1 MSGVKETQGDY
12 DVLLQLD
19 NRFNFVKLGEVSR
32 VIMGQAPPSSTCSEN
47 PVGMPFLQGNA
58 EFGARH
64 PISKQYCSIT
74 PRQAE
79 IGDILISV
87 RAPVGEVNVADQPYV
102 IGRGLA
108 AIHPTKINQNFA
120 WHSIRF
126 FAPELEKVA
135 QGSTF
140 TAIGRQE
147 LENIEIPT
155 FGESTDKRIA
165 AVLDTLD
172 TDIEKSE
179 ALIAKLKQ
187 VRAGM
192 LHDLLTCG
200 VDENGEIRDI
210 EDGNHPETWQTDF
223 LGNVVDFYS
232 GGTPSK
238 SRPEYW
244 QGGFPLLTPKDM
256 KRFELND
263 TSDHVTEEAASH
275 SSKIM
280 PSGTL
285 FIVVRGMILAHT
297 FPVCLNRRP
306 FAFNQDI
313 KAIRGREGLNTR
325 FLGYW
330 FLANAWKFL
339 RKATEAT
346 HGTKKL
352 DLDDL
357 QKAHITFPPLTE
369 QSVILD
375 LIEGANEELESEQ
388 RELFILRQLKQGLTT
403 DLLTGQVRV
412 PPDLE
417 LP

>member
-1 MSGVKETQGDY
+1 
-12 DVLLQLD
+12 
-19 NRFNFVKLGEVSR
+19 
-32 VIMGQAPPSSTCSEN
+32 
-47 PVGMPFLQGNA
+47 
-58 EFGARH
+58 
-64 PISKQYCSIT
+64 
-74 PRQAE
+74 
-79 IGDILISV
+79 
-87 RAPVGEVNVADQPYV
+87 
-102 IGRGLA
+102 
-108 AIHPTKINQNFA
+108 
-120 WHSIRF
+120 
-126 FAPELEKVA
+126 
-135 QGSTF
+135 
-140 TAIGRQE
+140 
-147 LENIEIPT
+147 
-155 FGESTDKRIA
+155 
-165 AVLDTLD
+165 
-172 TDIEKSE
+172 
-179 ALIAKLKQ
+179 
-187 VRAGM
+187 M

-210 EDGNHPETWQTDF
+210 EDGDYPETWKSDF

-244 QGGFPLLTPKDM
+244 RGNFPLLTPKDM

-297 FPVCLNRRP
+297 FPVCLNCRP

-313 KAIRGREGLNTR
+313 KAIRGREGLNTK
-325 FLGYW
+325 FLAYW
-330 FLANAWKFL
+330 FLANDWKFL

-357 QKAHITFPPLTE
+357 QKTLITFPPLTE

-375 LIEGANEELESEQ
+375 LIEGTNEELESEQ
-388 RELFILRQLKQGLTT
+388 RELFILRQLKQGLIA